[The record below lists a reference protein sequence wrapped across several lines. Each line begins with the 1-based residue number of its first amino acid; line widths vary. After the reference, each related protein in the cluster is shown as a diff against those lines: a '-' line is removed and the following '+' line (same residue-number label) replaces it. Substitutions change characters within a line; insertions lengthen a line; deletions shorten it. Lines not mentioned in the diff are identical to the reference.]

1 MASFGWHDC
10 LRKQILSGKYGDT
23 GTKEAFS
30 FFFFSSSLKESFVL
44 TQSCAKVDD
53 IHSGAKLSVELGQV

>member
-1 MASFGWHDC
+1 MASFEWHG
-10 LRKQILSGKYGDT
+10 LRKQISSGKYGDT
-23 GTKEAFS
+23 GTKEAF
-30 FFFFSSSLKESFVL
+30 FFSLLKESFVL